1 MELSKSDI
9 GRFDRRC
16 SNRLACEQI
25 GIRAPS
31 MARQWGNACRIK
43 RARDKFVQ
51 SVSFDES
58 KHPRRKF
65 SLYVRA

>member
-25 GIRAPS
+25 GIRAPVNGLANGA
-31 MARQWGNACRIK
+31 MLAG
-43 RARDKFVQ
+43 
-51 SVSFDES
+51 
-58 KHPRRKF
+58 
-65 SLYVRA
+65 